1 MLLSRAAWR
10 LFWIGRL
17 LERAE
22 GQARAV
28 WSRHMMDSH
37 PQARGLAPW
46 RGLLDALGQ
55 NTALRAA
62 EGDFANERAILRFM
76 LGGGENPD
84 SLRGV
89 IDSLRESM
97 RSARSFLPTEM
108 WRNAAQLS
116 ALAENAARAGA
127 NARYDALEQ
136 FVRLCRA
143 SAGVATT
150 AMRRDEAFCFWQIGR
165 RLECAG
171 VTARVMLWALDEESG
186 DESGEIGDDDEDDER
201 TPIDNLR
208 WVFVLKSM
216 GLTEA
221 YRAYA
226 RAPVRGATVV
236 DFILTDSLL
245 PRSIKSCLGD
255 VRDSIERLPANAAP
269 LSALA
274 RTARAAARARGERDD
289 CAIRLG
295 WFLASLARTA
305 DAVGAAYFP
314 QFK

>member
-10 LFWIGRL
+10 LFWIGRF

-37 PQARGLAPW
+37 PRARGMAPW

-55 NTALRAA
+55 DAAWRAVG
-62 EGDFANERAILRFM
+62 GDFGDERAILRFM
-76 LGGGENPD
+76 LGGVENPD

-89 IDSLRESM
+89 IASLRENM
-97 RSARSFLPTEM
+97 RSARGVLPTEL
-108 WRNAAQLS
+108 WRNATQLA
-116 ALAENAARAGA
+116 ALADNAARAGA

-150 AMRRDEAFCFWQIGR
+150 AMRRDAAFCFWQIGR
-165 RLECAG
+165 RLECAA
-171 VTARVMLWALDEESG
+171 VAARVMLWALGEESG
-186 DESGEIGDDDEDDER
+186 DEGEGGEDEDDER
-201 TPIDNLR
+201 TPIDDLR

-216 GLTEA
+216 GLIEA

-226 RAPVRGATVV
+226 RAPVRGAAVV
-236 DFILTDSLL
+236 DFVLTDPLL
-245 PRSIKSCLGD
+245 PRSIKFCLSD

-274 RTARAAARARGERDD
+274 RTARAAARTRGERDD
-289 CAIRLG
+289 CAIRLR
-295 WFLASLARTA
+295 WLVESIARA
-305 DAVGAAYFP
+305 GDAVSAAYFP
-314 QFK
+314 QFR